1 MAFSPQKHEWQ
12 GHKSKS
18 NDKNTFTV
26 KITKYMYM
34 CIKLSYSFNS
44 KASAL
49 CSANLK
55 LYYLAF
61 QAELSE
67 LNTDYYIYLW
77 GILKNIVTI
86 LVQTSQRLGPRCANV
101 EQRYP

>member
-1 MAFSPQKHEWQ
+1 M
-12 GHKSKS
+12 
-18 NDKNTFTV
+18 

-34 CIKLSYSFNS
+34 SIKLSYSFNS

-61 QAELSE
+61 QPELSE
-67 LNTDYYIYLW
+67 F
-77 GILKNIVTI
+77 KH
-86 LVQTSQRLGPRCANV
+86 
-101 EQRYP
+101 